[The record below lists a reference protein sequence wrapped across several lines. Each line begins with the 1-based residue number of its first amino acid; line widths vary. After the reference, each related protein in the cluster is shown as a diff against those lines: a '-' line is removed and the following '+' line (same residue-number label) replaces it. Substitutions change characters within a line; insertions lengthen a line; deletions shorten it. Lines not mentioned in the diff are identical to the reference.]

1 MTDRPADEDKRQS
14 ERLRILGAL
23 HGEVMVFQPLAV
35 REISRDGAQ
44 VEAGFPLL
52 LDSLHDFRL
61 TLGDRS
67 IVLKG
72 RIAHCSISDVDQD
85 VVLYCAGVQFVELSD
100 RVEAAI
106 NEFIEALKA
115 GRNISGASSPQ

>member
-14 ERLRILGAL
+14 ERFRILGAL
-23 HGEVMVFQPLAV
+23 HGEVMVFQPMAV
-35 REISRDGAQ
+35 KEISRNGAQ
-44 VEAGFPLL
+44 VETGFPLL

-61 TLGDRS
+61 TLGTRS

-85 VVLYCAGVQFVELSD
+85 VVLYRAGVQFVELSD
-100 RVEAAI
+100 RLMAVI
-106 NEFIEALKA
+106 NEFIEALKS
-115 GRNISGASSPQ
+115 GRHIIGASSPQ